1 MPDLHGRRKVWA
13 AAGALVVLVL
23 AIAGALGSSGPAS
36 QAVGVGARDVVVLS
50 VPGLRWQDLEATET
64 PHLDTWL
71 RATALLSVR
80 SMGIET
86 SLTEG
91 YLTLGSGNRVEAP
104 YTDAIEVV
112 GGRCVPALAAD
123 ATASADDD
131 LNGAEPGS
139 LGAALADAGIATSV
153 FGGDAAI
160 AALMDREG
168 CVGSASATPPTAVP
182 AGVSLVELEGLERT
196 NRAVERTSL
205 LDSFDETIAALSIP
219 DDALVLV
226 VAPSAVDDGA
236 EVVVIGLTDGAGSP
250 SGRSLVSPTTRR
262 ADYVTLSDVAPTV
275 LAALDVE
282 VPDAMNGTIIA
293 TAAAPGGSAGDR
305 VGHLADLA
313 ERVSFR
319 DQAVGPVSVGL
330 VVLVALCGLSALGR
344 RARPARTLAPIAV
357 AYSTLAFLSG
367 LTQYHQLPL
376 GAYVVMLV
384 AAAMVLAGLAVSTC
398 SRWGMAAPV
407 TVLCGLLWLVMVTDV
422 ITGGRLQINTPLGYT
437 PTIAGRFQGFG
448 NLSFGLVGAA
458 ALATATG
465 LAAWR
470 PSGVR
475 PADPQAD
482 PQAGHRRESWWAG
495 FVGSVTL
502 IAVAAPAFGS
512 DVGGTLA
519 VAPSFALL
527 VTLLAGRRVRWRGVI
542 AALVISVGLVG
553 VLALIDLQRPASSR
567 THLGRFLDR
576 LVHGEGGLILRRK
589 LQGNVT
595 ILTGSVWA
603 MLLVVVIVAA
613 AVLSWQRRDRLRAAL
628 ADRRMVSAFLAA
640 SGVMA
645 LLGFAL
651 NDSGIAVPAAMF
663 TVAVP
668 WLVAV
673 LVPVVE
679 RRR

>member
-1 MPDLHGRRKVWA
+1 MPPVPDPDGRRTACV
-13 AAGALVVLVL
+13 AAGALVVVAL

-50 VPGLRWQDLEATET
+50 VPGLRWQDLDATET
-64 PHLDTWL
+64 PNLDRWL

-80 SMGIET
+80 AIGEET
-86 SLTEG
+86 SLAEG
-91 YLTLGSGNRVEAP
+91 YLSLGSGNRVEAP
-104 YTDAIEVV
+104 HTDAIEVV
-112 GGRCVPALAAD
+112 GGRCVPGLAAD

-139 LGAALADAGIATSV
+139 LGAALAEAGITTSV
-153 FGGDAAI
+153 FGGDASI

-168 CVGSASATPPTAVP
+168 CVGSVSATPPSEVP
-182 AGVSLVELEGLERT
+182 AGVSLVELGGLERT

-205 LDSFDETIAALSIP
+205 LDSFDATVAALSIA

-236 EVVVIGLTDGAGSP
+236 EVLVVGLADGAGSP

-262 ADYVTLSDVAPTV
+262 ADYVTLSDIAPTV
-275 LAALDVE
+275 LAALDIE
-282 VPDAMNGTIIA
+282 LPDAMNGTIIA
-293 TAAAPGGSAGDR
+293 TAAAPGGSSGDR

-319 DQAVGPVSVGL
+319 DRAVGPVSVVL

-344 RARPARTLAPIAV
+344 RARQARMLAPIAV
-357 AYSTLAFLSG
+357 AYSLLAFLSG
-367 LTQYHQLPL
+367 LTQHHQLPL
-376 GAYVVMLV
+376 GAYVVMLTV
-384 AAAMVLAGLAVSTC
+384 AAMVLAGIVVSTC
-398 SRWGMAAPV
+398 SRWGMAAPA
-407 TVLCGLLWLVMVTDV
+407 TALCGLLWLVMVIDV

-448 NLSFGLVGAA
+448 NLAFGLVGAA

-465 LAAWR
+465 LAVR
-470 PSGVR
+470 TPS
-475 PADPQAD
+475 ADTRTPSRMLGGLV
-482 PQAGHRRESWWAG
+482 PWWAA
-495 FVGSVTL
+495 FVGAVTL

-542 AALVISVGLVG
+542 AALVITVGLVG

-576 LVHGEGGLILRRK
+576 LLHGEGGLILRRK

-603 MLLVVVIVAA
+603 MLFVVLIVAVG
-613 AVLSWQRRDRLRAAL
+613 VLSWQRRDRLRAAL
-628 ADRRMVSAFLAA
+628 ADRRVVSAFLAA
-640 SGVMA
+640 SGIMA

-651 NDSGIAVPAAMF
+651 NDSGIAVPAAMV

-679 RRR
+679 RQR

>member
-1 MPDLHGRRKVWA
+1 VPDPNGRRKAWI
-13 AAGALVVLVL
+13 AAGVLVVLVL
-23 AIAGALGSSGPAS
+23 AIAGALGPSGPSSEAI
-36 QAVGVGARDVVVLS
+36 GVGSRDVVVLS
-50 VPGLRWQDLEATET
+50 VPGLRWQDLEAPET
-64 PHLDTWL
+64 PHLDQWL
-71 RATALLSVR
+71 RATALMSVR
-80 SMGIET
+80 AIGNET
-86 SLTEG
+86 SLVEG
-91 YLTLGSGNRVEAP
+91 YLTMGSGNRVEAP
-104 YTDAIEVV
+104 HTDAIEVV
-112 GGRCVPALAAD
+112 GGRCVPELAAD

-139 LGAALADAGIATSV
+139 LGAALGDAGIATSV

-160 AALMDREG
+160 AALMDRDG
-168 CVGSASATPPTAVP
+168 CVGSVSSTLPSAVP
-182 AGVSLVELEGLERT
+182 AGVSLVELGGLERT
-196 NRAVERTSL
+196 NRAADRTSL
-205 LDSFDETIAALSIP
+205 LDSFDQTVAALSIP

-236 EVVVIGLTDGAGSP
+236 EVVVVGLTDGGGSP
-250 SGRSLVSPTTRR
+250 GDRSLVSPTTRR

-275 LAALDVE
+275 LAALDIV

-293 TAAAPGGSAGDR
+293 TAAAPGGSSGDR

-319 DQAVGPVSVGL
+319 DRAVGPVSV
-330 VVLVALCGLSALGR
+330 VLVAMLVLCGVSALGR
-344 RARPARTLAPIAV
+344 RARPARMLAPIAV
-357 AYSTLAFLSG
+357 GFSSVVFLSG

-376 GAYVVMLV
+376 GAYLVMLV
-384 AAAMVLAGLAVSTC
+384 AAAMVLAGVAVSTC
-398 SRWGMAAPV
+398 SRWGMAAPA
-407 TVLCGLLWLVMVTDV
+407 TALCGLLWLVMVTDV

-465 LAAWR
+465 FALWR
-470 PSGVR
+470 PSG
-475 PADPQAD
+475 ALQAD
-482 PQAGHRRESWWAG
+482 PRPSARPVSWWAA

-502 IAVAAPAFGS
+502 IVVAAPAFGS

-527 VTLLAGRRVRWRGVI
+527 VTLFAGRRVRWRGVI

-576 LVHGEGGLILRRK
+576 LLDGEGGLILRRK
-589 LQGNVT
+589 LQSNLA

-603 MLLVVVIVAA
+603 MLLVVLIVAA
-613 AVLSWQRRDRLRAAL
+613 AVLSWQRRDRLRTAL
-628 ADRRMVSAFLAA
+628 ADRPAVSAFLAA

-651 NDSGIAVPAAMF
+651 NDSGIAVPAAMIA
-663 TVAVP
+663 VAVP